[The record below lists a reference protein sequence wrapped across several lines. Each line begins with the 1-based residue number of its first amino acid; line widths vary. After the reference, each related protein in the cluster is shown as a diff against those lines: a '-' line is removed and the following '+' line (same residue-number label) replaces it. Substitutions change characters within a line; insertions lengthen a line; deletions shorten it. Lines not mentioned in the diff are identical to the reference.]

1 MSTFSAFVTLLQF
14 PLFVWEAHHVD
25 NAFWVNVFNCLC
37 TILAYSNPLHLMV
50 TPLQKHLVQKELNQT
65 DSGNKP
71 IIRQTGKQE
80 RT

>member
-1 MSTFSAFVTLLQF
+1 
-14 PLFVWEAHHVD
+14 
-25 NAFWVNVFNCLC
+25 VFNCLC